1 MSTGMATRG
10 IVTNGA
16 VTPAPR
22 SPAPASAAGA
32 GISFDAVTVAYRGA
46 IVLESFS
53 LEVRHGEIMALIGPS
68 GSGKTTALRAVAGF
82 VRPLR
87 GRVRIGGVDCT
98 DQPPYARGIGMV
110 VQNYAL
116 FPHMRVARNVA
127 FGLRARKAPRDLIAQ
142 RVEECLR
149 LVGMAEFKN
158 RYPRELSGGQQ
169 QRVAIARALA
179 VKPAVLLLDE
189 PLSALD
195 AQIRRAMVEELAALH
210 RNLPDL
216 TVLYVTHDQ
225 SEALTLADRIA
236 VMRDGRLVSLGAS
249 QALYRHPPNR
259 FTAEFLGRANL
270 LPVRLESSPVA
281 NGHLDVSFAG
291 TRLRISTDGA
301 STVGASTVGAS
312 TDGAVRSGNGSL
324 VCIRPH
330 ALHLAEGDSGNRL
343 SGTVASVQWQGD
355 HHAITLDCHGI
366 ALRMVMKPLREPPE
380 RGARLDVAFSPDDAT
395 LIGEGTE
402 GHG

>member
-1 MSTGMATRG
+1 MSTITHDAAA
-10 IVTNGA
+10 NGA
-16 VTPAPR
+16 AALPPCAAPAP
-22 SPAPASAAGA
+22 SAGA

-46 IVLESFS
+46 VVLDGFS
-53 LEVRHGEIMALIGPS
+53 LEVRQGEILALIGPS

-82 VRPLR
+82 VRPVK
-87 GRVRIGGVDCT
+87 GRVRIGGADCT
-98 DQPPYARGIGMV
+98 DLPPYARGIGMV

-116 FPHMRVARNVA
+116 FPHMRVAGNVA
-127 FGLRARKAPRDLIAQ
+127 FGLRARKAARDLIEK
-142 RVEECLR
+142 RVDECLR
-149 LVGMAEFKN
+149 LVGMADFKS

-169 QRVAIARALA
+169 QRVAIERALA
-179 VKPAVLLLDE
+179 VKPRVLLLDE

-195 AQIRRAMVEELAALH
+195 AQIRRAMVEEIAALH

-236 VMRDGRLVSLGAS
+236 IMRDGRLIALGAS

-270 LPVRLESSPVA
+270 LPVQIDPTPAA
-281 NGHLDVSFAG
+281 NGHLHVRFAG
-291 TRLRISTDGA
+291 TPLRVSSEAAART
-301 STVGASTVGAS
+301 
-312 TDGAVRSGNGSL
+312 GNGSL

-330 ALHLAEGDSGNRL
+330 ALHLAETDSGNRL

-355 HHAITLDCHGI
+355 HHAITLDCEGT
-366 ALRMVMKPLREPPE
+366 ALRMVMKPLREPPQ
-380 RGARLDVAFSPDDAT
+380 RGARLEVAFSPDDAT
-395 LIGEGTE
+395 LIGEGAE

>member
-1 MSTGMATRG
+1 MGQAIRRG
-10 IVTNGA
+10 AANGGA
-16 VTPAPR
+16 AAA
-22 SPAPASAAGA
+22 SSISSASAVAA
-32 GISFDAVTVAYRGA
+32 GISFEGVSVAYRGA
-46 IVLESFS
+46 VVLDDFS

-82 VRPLR
+82 VRPVR

-98 DQPPYARGIGMV
+98 DLPPYARGIGMV

-116 FPHMRVARNVA
+116 FPHMRVEANVA
-127 FGLRARKAPRDLIAQ
+127 FGLRARKAPRELIES

-149 LVGMAEFKN
+149 LVGMAGFKT

-179 VKPAVLLLDE
+179 VEPDVLLLDE

-236 VMRDGRLVSLGAS
+236 VMREGRLCALGAS
-249 QALYRHPPNR
+249 QSLYRHPPNR

-270 LPVRLESSPVA
+270 LPVKVAPGGGA
-281 NGHLDVSFAG
+281 NGHLHVDFSGTPLQVSAEAAPLS
-291 TRLRISTDGA
+291 R
-301 STVGASTVGAS
+301 
-312 TDGAVRSGNGSL
+312 NGSL

-330 ALHLAEGDSGNRL
+330 ALHLAEAGAGNRL
-343 SGTVASVQWQGD
+343 SGTVESVQWQGD
-355 HHAITLDCHGI
+355 HHAITLDCQGTQV
-366 ALRMVMKPLREPPE
+366 RMVMKPLRDPPA

-395 LIGEGTE
+395 LIADGAE